1 MFNVHAM
8 YQITS
13 TCSQSHYRSM
23 HNHQKSLFVFK
34 TQMYIYFLGSSL
46 DLGIANAKLTTE
58 SGISCGGYALF
69 VQICADKDCDNSC
82 EEQIIEDPTKGY
94 SGGETI
100 LAKLNNCSNFISSHI
115 EEYFFVKLTS
125 WDDLTV
131 SLKICYRI

>member
-1 MFNVHAM
+1 
-8 YQITS
+8 
-13 TCSQSHYRSM
+13 M

-58 SGISCGGYALF
+58 SGISCGGWALF
-69 VQICADKDCDNSC
+69 AQICADKDCDNSC

-94 SGGETI
+94 SGGDTI
-100 LAKLNNCSNFISSHI
+100 LAKLNNCSKFIRLHI
-115 EEYFFVKLTS
+115 EQYFFFKLTS

-131 SLKICYRI
+131 SLNFKICYRI

>member
-1 MFNVHAM
+1 
-8 YQITS
+8 
-13 TCSQSHYRSM
+13 M

-82 EEQIIEDPTKGY
+82 EEQIIEDPTKGF